1 MASTY
6 PLTPAQEA
14 RSHESYQTQLWASL
28 GTFLVINN
36 VAIAGRLWATRT
48 SAGTRSR
55 ILAEDILIVLS
66 GVFVNAIIPNLMV
79 ATHFGLGLHV
89 YTVNARDPEYPA
101 NLSHTFRHVWITMV
115 LMSSFFLCIKMTLLF
130 FYRRLFLVSNPRLRI
145 FWWANFVFI
154 VLWFIGATGFYL
166 FQCRPVQYYFT
177 RYYVRFPHPETN
189 DLANLKGQC
198 DATAV
203 LNVSL
208 PVIFSFISDIALLIL
223 PIWAV
228 STLKVNKAKK
238 RGLLA
243 VFGVG
248 SIACILE
255 LARILALNL
264 NTDDKNDTSY
274 GVVTFLILTA
284 AEETTAVVCACLPV
298 VAPRLYKKFKGTT
311 TDDSDRIYEKN
322 KDLSSSMKWSHRGFR
337 RVVSLN
343 PLDTEVRTERVS
355 DDDVPLTYVEI
366 TGGSGEPESEREN
379 KTNIRPAE
387 AYLPPPSLDDDPRNS
402 TDGTGYSTPGVIR
415 VRTDIQTRVRGVSL
429 GPIV

>member
-1 MASTY
+1 MSSLP
-6 PLTPAQEA
+6 PLTPEQEA
-14 RSHESYQTQLWASL
+14 HAHESYQPQLWASL
-28 GTFLVINN
+28 GTFLLINN

-55 ILAEDILIVLS
+55 ILAEDILIILS

-79 ATHFGLGLHV
+79 ATHYGLGLHV
-89 YTVNARDPEYPA
+89 YTVNARDQNYPA

-130 FYRRLFLVSNPRLRI
+130 FYKRLFLVSNPHLRI
-145 FWWANFVFI
+145 FWWTNFVFI
-154 VLWFIGATGFYL
+154 ILWFVGATGFYL
-166 FQCRPVQYYFT
+166 FQCQPVQYYFM
-177 RYYVRFPHPETN
+177 RYYVRFPHPEKN
-189 DLANLKGQC
+189 DLSNLKGQC

-228 STLKVNKAKK
+228 STLKVDKTKK

-274 GVVTFLILTA
+274 GVTLFLILTA

-298 VAPRLYKKFKGTT
+298 VVPRLYKKFKGKADT
-311 TDDSDRIYEKN
+311 SDRSYEKN
-322 KDLSSSMKWSHRGFR
+322 KNMSGSINWGNRGFK
-337 RVVSLN
+337 RVISLN
-343 PLDTEVRTERVS
+343 PIDTEVDTERVS
-355 DDDVPLTYVEI
+355 DDDVPLTYVRI
-366 TGGSGEPESEREN
+366 TGIGRELE
-379 KTNIRPAE
+379 AE
-387 AYLPPPSLDDDPRNS
+387 GASQIMALPTGAYLFPPSHDDLSNLSDAVGS
-402 TDGTGYSTPGVIR
+402 SAPGVIH
-415 VRTDIQTRVRGVSL
+415 VRTDIQTCVTSTTKDS
-429 GPIV
+429 